1 MKPPGGISDV
11 PRPMEDIP
19 RDAAQHLILF
29 QLAGVLRLAGLALRA
44 AGSAEAVLER
54 FPFLAGYLDQIATR
68 GLDGATLEAAQ
79 DRWDAGIRAFARD
92 APDTLPLRRLQRATG
107 LADEALVLIATCGLP
122 DEDTRFGGM
131 LEALQGAPGLRRVTP
146 ALVPEL
152 LSPGTSS
159 GALLGRLRALGLLDW
174 SDDAPSRAERALV
187 PPAEIWPA
195 LRGEPPE
202 GEALAFQPAETAQS
216 LEALLIPDEARVAVD
231 RALPLLASGGVQ
243 ALLVRGVPFN
253 GRRTVLAAVARAL
266 GLGVL
271 DLPMP
276 GLGGEA
282 RWRQA
287 GAIATLLG
295 AMPRLLAAPAT
306 GAAVQIP
313 PAPALIHP
321 LGVALGGQGHI
332 ALSGD
337 AQALTVTLPL
347 PHAALRSAL
356 WARGLGGETA
366 EAGPRMARGR
376 ILRAAALA
384 RTLAGDKPA
393 TPAILREATSAL
405 DRQALDGLARRM
417 PPLPDMEDLRAL
429 AVPELTEA
437 ELRGLAARWRFVEPL
452 AKIFGTGAPGVRA
465 LFRGPSGTGKTL
477 GARLV
482 AAEVGLDLYRAEMAS
497 LVDKY
502 VGETEKNLERLF
514 DAAES
519 LGVALLL
526 DEGDAL
532 MAGRTNV
539 GSAQDRWAN
548 LETSFLL
555 QRLEAFEGLVIIT
568 TNAAERIDGAFQ
580 RRMDVVIDF
589 PLPEAAERA
598 RILALHLPKDH
609 EVPPELVAE
618 LAARCTLAGGTLRNV
633 VLHASLL
640 AMEAGRPIRAA
651 ELQAAVIRE
660 YRKQGAI
667 APLRR
672 REMP

>member
-1 MKPPGGISDV
+1 MA
-11 PRPMEDIP
+11 DIP

-29 QLAGVLRLAGLALRA
+29 QLAGVLRLVGIALRA

-68 GLDGATLEAAQ
+68 GLDGMTLETAQ
-79 DRWDAGIRAFARD
+79 EKWDAGIRAFARD

-131 LEALQGAPGLRRVTP
+131 LEALQGAPGLRRVTS

-152 LSPGTSS
+152 LSPSTAC
-159 GALLGRLRALGLLDW
+159 GALLGRLRALGLIDW

-202 GEALAFQPAETAQS
+202 GEALVFQPAETAQS
-216 LEALLIPDEARVAVD
+216 LEALLIPDEARAALD

-253 GRRTVLAAVARAL
+253 GRRTVIAAVARAL

-271 DLPMP
+271 DLPVP
-276 GLGGEA
+276 GSGGEA
-282 RWRQA
+282 RWRRA
-287 GAIATLLG
+287 GTVATLLG
-295 AMPRLLAAPAT
+295 AMPRLLAAPT
-306 GAAVQIP
+306 QGAAVQIP

-321 LGVALGGQGHI
+321 LGVALGGQGHV
-332 ALSGD
+332 ALAGD

-347 PHAALRSAL
+347 PLAALRSAL

-366 EAGPRMARGR
+366 EAGPRMASGR

-393 TPAILREATSAL
+393 TPAILQEATRAL

-417 PPLPDMEDLRAL
+417 PPLPDMEDLNAL

-437 ELRGLAARWRFVEPL
+437 ELRGLAARWRFAEPL
-452 AKIFGTGAPGVRA
+452 AKIFGAGAPGVRA

-609 EVPPELVAE
+609 AVPPELAAE
-618 LAARCTLAGGTLRNV
+618 LAARCTLAGGALRNV

-640 AMEAGRPIRAA
+640 AMEAGRPIGAV
-651 ELQAAVIRE
+651 ELEAAVLRE

-672 REMP
+672 REAP